1 MKKVVRL
8 TESDLIRMVK
18 RIITESEDTLVDEID
33 AMADELGDDPKPLQK
48 IVNAIEGAGHDVADF
63 LIKLKRNGRK
73 IQRKILKNNK
83 FLRFKRNSRGIPDC
97 FKYKS

>member
-33 AMADELGDDPKPLQK
+33 AMADELADDPKPLQK
-48 IVNAIEGAGHDVADF
+48 IINAIEGAGHDVADF
-63 LIKLKRNGRK
+63 IVKLKRNGRK
-73 IQRKILKNNK
+73 IHRQIMRNMKN
-83 FLRFKRNSRGIPDC
+83 LRFKRNSRNITDC
-97 FKYKS
+97 FKFKS